1 MKEKQTVESLNQDF
15 WNSKYENNLTGWDL
29 GTISPPIKAFIDQ
42 VENKNLRILIPG
54 AGNAYEAKYL
64 IEQGFTDITIIDIA
78 PKLIQKLEKEFKG
91 NKAIHLILGDF
102 FEHEGQYDLI
112 LEQTFFCAIH
122 PSLRTQ
128 YVEKIR
134 SLLSKEG
141 KLYGLLFNRSFEGGP
156 PFGGSKEE
164 YLALMKNKL
173 KINTMEICYNSHPA
187 RKDTELWIQLQK
199 H

>member
-78 PKLIQKLEKEFKG
+78 PKLIQKLEKEFKE

-128 YVEKIR
+128 YVEKMR

-156 PFGGSKEE
+156 PFGGNKEE